1 MNGCHV
7 PAFGPEPYRTRLTG
21 QLANFPYF
29 STLKTLI
36 FRIGHPIEYVFKL
49 EIAKINCA
57 QFTNRDSPVN
67 PKS

>member
-1 MNGCHV
+1 MNGRHV
-7 PAFGPEPYRTRLTG
+7 RRLGGGPYRTRLTG

-36 FRIGHPIEYVFKL
+36 FRIGHPVEHVFKL
-49 EIAKINCA
+49 EIAKINCT
-57 QFTNRDSPVN
+57 QFTNGDSPVN